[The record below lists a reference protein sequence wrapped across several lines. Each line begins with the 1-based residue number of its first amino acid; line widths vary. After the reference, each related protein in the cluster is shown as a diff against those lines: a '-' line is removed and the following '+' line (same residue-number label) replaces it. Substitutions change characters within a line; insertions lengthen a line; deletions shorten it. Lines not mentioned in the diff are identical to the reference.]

1 LGLHDD
7 LQYYIYCVG
16 NSELGYWRLGVTK
29 PCGQLQLQKIYIYIL
44 KEEGKLLLPSNSEL
58 LA

>member
-1 LGLHDD
+1 MGLHDD

-16 NSELGYWRLGVTK
+16 NSKLGYWRLGVTK
-29 PCGQLQLQKIYIYIL
+29 PCGKLQLQNIYIL